1 METIYFAIIISV
13 LLACAI
19 FLTKL
24 KKSAEPT
31 RRYLKD
37 VVIGEYIQIE
47 WSRAEGGLCSMKCVN
62 NDPKTKTI
70 LLEIR
75 WSNYKDARCLEYQKI
90 VLDYD
95 DDKLKNFHLLNTYKE
110 QVRQKTKDKEDDDD
124 TDIATLQK
132 KMNDAINNEEY
143 EKAEKLQKKIDKLL
157 KK

>member
-1 METIYFAIIISV
+1 METIHFSIVIAV

-24 KKSAEPT
+24 KSATTT

-37 VVIGEYIQIE
+37 VLIGEYIQIE
-47 WSRAEGGLCSMKCVN
+47 WNRAEGGLCKMKCLN
-62 NDPKTKTI
+62 NDTKSKTM

-75 WSNYKDARCLEYQKI
+75 WGNYREAKCLEYQKLI
-90 VLDYD
+90 LDYN

-110 QVRQKTKDKEDDDD
+110 QVRPKTKDEDDVND